1 VLNFHAL
8 EVTAVDR
15 IAEDAVCVRLAVPE
29 ALRGRFKHDAGQYV
43 TLRRVI
49 DGREERRTYSI
60 VTPPGA
66 AEICIGVRE
75 QAGGRMSRELATR
88 LSRGERLE
96 VGTPTGRFRSAVD
109 ASRAQ
114 RYVAFAAGSGIT
126 PVLSLASDILARE
139 PASRFTLIYGNRSM
153 SRTMFLEHTLAL
165 KNRHLDRFSVYFVM
179 SREPQQAPLLNGR
192 IDAVKVEAL
201 AAQLP
206 DVARADEYFVC
217 GPGDM
222 VDAVRGAILRLNPA
236 APVRFERF
244 AGPSLAG
251 PSLAGPLQ
259 ARPLQ
264 ARPIQVRP
272 IQAAPREAAAPTS
285 PHAAHPGAANA
296 AELPPDE
303 VLAQISVVMD
313 GRRRSFP
320 MTRADASVLA
330 AAERAG
336 LDLPFSCRS
345 GICATCRTRV
355 KSGQA
360 VMAHNIAL
368 ERWEVDAGFILCCQ
382 ARPLTASLELT
393 YDEK

>member
-1 VLNFHAL
+1 MLTFHPL

-15 IAEDAVCVRLAVPE
+15 IAEDAVCVRLALPE
-29 ALRGRFKHDAGQYV
+29 ALRGHFKHDAGQYV

-66 AEICIGVRE
+66 AELRIGVRE
-75 QAGGRMSRELATR
+75 QTGGRMSRDLATR
-88 LSRGERLE
+88 LSPGERLE
-96 VGTPTGRFRSAVD
+96 VGTPMGRFRTAVD
-109 ASRAQ
+109 ASRA
-114 RYVAFAAGSGIT
+114 RTYVAFAAGSGIT
-126 PVLSLASDILARE
+126 PVLSLAADILARE

-153 SRTMFLEHTLAL
+153 SRTMFLEDTLAL
-165 KNRHLDRFSVYFVM
+165 KNRHLGRFSVYFVM
-179 SREPQQAPLLNGR
+179 SREPQQAALLNGR
-192 IDAVKVEAL
+192 IDAGKVEAL
-201 AAQLP
+201 AAQFA
-206 DVARADEYFVC
+206 DIARADEYFVC

-222 VDAVRGAILRLNPA
+222 VDAVRGALQRLNPN

-244 AGPSLAG
+244 A
-251 PSLAGPLQ
+251 
-259 ARPLQ
+259 
-264 ARPIQVRP
+264 
-272 IQAAPREAAAPTS
+272 AATS
-285 PHAAHPGAANA
+285 PAARTAAANA
-296 AELPPDE
+296 AELPPGE

-320 MTRADASVLA
+320 MAPTDASVLA

-336 LDLPFSCRS
+336 LDLPFSCRA
-345 GICATCRTRV
+345 GICATCRTKL

-368 ERWEVDAGFILCCQ
+368 EPWEVAAGFILCCQ

>member
-1 VLNFHAL
+1 VLTFHPL

-15 IAEDAVCVRLAVPE
+15 IAEDAVCVRLALPE
-29 ALRGRFKHDAGQYV
+29 ALRGHFKHDAGQYV

-66 AEICIGVRE
+66 AELRIGVRE
-75 QAGGRMSRELATR
+75 QTGGRMSRDLATR
-88 LSRGERLE
+88 LSPGERLE
-96 VGTPTGRFRSAVD
+96 VGTPMGRFRTAVD
-109 ASRAQ
+109 ASRA
-114 RYVAFAAGSGIT
+114 RTYVAFAAGSGIT
-126 PVLSLASDILARE
+126 PVLSLAADILARE

-153 SRTMFLEHTLAL
+153 SRTMFLEDTLAL
-165 KNRHLDRFSVYFVM
+165 KNRHLGRFSVYFVM
-179 SREPQQAPLLNGR
+179 SREPQQAALLNGR
-192 IDAVKVEAL
+192 IDADKVEAL
-201 AAQLP
+201 AAQFA
-206 DVARADEYFVC
+206 DIARADEYFVC

-222 VDAVRGAILRLNPA
+222 VDAVRGALQRLNPN
-236 APVRFERF
+236 APVRLERF
-244 AGPSLAG
+244 AAATSP
-251 PSLAGPLQ
+251 
-259 ARPLQ
+259 AR
-264 ARPIQVRP
+264 
-272 IQAAPREAAAPTS
+272 AAAS
-285 PHAAHPGAANA
+285 NA
-296 AELPPDE
+296 AELPPGE

-320 MTRADASVLA
+320 MAPTDASVLA

-336 LDLPFSCRS
+336 LDLPFSCRA
-345 GICATCRTRV
+345 GICATCRTKL

-368 ERWEVDAGFILCCQ
+368 EPWEVAAGFILCCQ

>member
-1 VLNFHAL
+1 VLTFHPL

-15 IAEDAVCVRLAVPE
+15 IAEDAVCVRLALPE
-29 ALRGRFKHDAGQYV
+29 ALRSHFKHDAGQYV

-66 AEICIGVRE
+66 AELRIGVRE
-75 QAGGRMSRELATR
+75 QTGGRMSRDLATR
-88 LSRGERLE
+88 LAPGERLE
-96 VGTPTGRFRSAVD
+96 VGTPMGRFRTAVD
-109 ASRAQ
+109 ASRAGS
-114 RYVAFAAGSGIT
+114 YVAFAAGSGIT
-126 PVLSLASDILARE
+126 PVLSLATDILARE

-153 SRTMFLEHTLAL
+153 SRTMFLEDTLAL
-165 KNRHLDRFSVYFVM
+165 KNRHLGRFSVYFVM
-179 SREPQQAPLLNGR
+179 SREPQQATLLNGR
-192 IDAVKVEAL
+192 IDADKVEAL
-201 AAQLP
+201 AAQFA
-206 DVARADEYFVC
+206 DIARADEYFVC

-222 VDAVRGAILRLNPA
+222 VDAVRGAILRLNPN

-244 AGPSLAG
+244 AAP
-251 PSLAGPLQ
+251 
-259 ARPLQ
+259 R
-264 ARPIQVRP
+264 
-272 IQAAPREAAAPTS
+272 QAAAATS
-285 PHAAHPGAANA
+285 SQAARNVAA
-296 AELPPDE
+296 AELPPAE

-320 MTRADASVLA
+320 MAPTDASVLA

-336 LDLPFSCRS
+336 LDLPFSCRA
-345 GICATCRTRV
+345 GICATCRTKL
-355 KSGQA
+355 KSGRA

-368 ERWEVDAGFILCCQ
+368 EPWEVAAGFILCCQ